1 MTTEDLLTEGAPD
14 RTASQT
20 VQSVERAFVLLEA
33 MAEAEGIMGVSA
45 LAAETGLPLP
55 TIHRIIR
62 TLVSLGYVHQDASRR
77 YVLGPRL
84 IRLGERSAR
93 MFTFLARPHLVHLVD
108 ALEETANLSMLENGE
123 VVYVAQ
129 APSKKHSMR
138 MFTEVG
144 KRVAPHCTAAG
155 KAMLADVPDERVE
168 KIIDRLGLPAV
179 TPNTI
184 TDRAAFMACLNRVRE
199 QGYALDEGEQ
209 EIGVNCVAVSVT
221 DTPTR
226 LALSVSGPESRMT
239 PDFVAR
245 AVPVMEAAARALKAE
260 L

>member
-1 MTTEDLLTEGAPD
+1 MSGKDVLTESPPERA
-14 RTASQT
+14 ANQT

-62 TLVSLGYVHQDASRR
+62 TLVSLGYVHQDTSRR

-93 MFTFLARPHLVHLVD
+93 MFNFLARPHLVHLVET
-108 ALEETANLSMLENGE
+108 LEETVNLSMLENGE

-155 KAMLADVPDERVE
+155 KAMLADVPNDRVE
-168 KIIDRLGLPAV
+168 KILDRLGLAPV

-184 TDRAAFMACLNRVRE
+184 TDRDEFMACLDRVRE

-209 EIGVNCVAVSVT
+209 EIGVNCVAVTVT
-221 DTPTR
+221 DKPTR
-226 LALSVSGPESRMT
+226 LAISVSGPESRMT

-245 AVPVMEAAARALKAE
+245 AVPVMTAAARALASE